1 MLFVLLLLAIVLF
14 VLLLLAVVLFVLLL
28 LAIVLFVLLRYTD
41 SDYPFGIFKLFFEK
55 NCNSLVF
62 FSHLWAERLLAHIM
76 EPRWTKHWMFK
87 IVLGQYSDEEYNK
100 EMNALFVKL
109 HLLDPQTVIPAF
121 QFLLNQR
128 GKLYVLY

>member
-1 MLFVLLLLAIVLF
+1 MCCRSLFVLFLLAILMS
-14 VLLLLAVVLFVLLL
+14 
-28 LAIVLFVLLRYTD
+28 VLLRYTD

-55 NCNSLVF
+55 NCNSLFF